1 MIQCLD
7 RISDLAKLVVD
18 TRKHLSC
25 PLLYQLLKL
34 ALTLLVA
41 NATVERCFSA
51 VKIVK
56 NALGNKVGN
65 D

>member
-1 MIQCLD
+1 MIPILD
-7 RISDLAKLVVD
+7 RISGLAKLMVD
-18 TRKHLSC
+18 TKKHFSC
-25 PLLYQLLKL
+25 PLYRLLKL

-41 NATVERCFSA
+41 NATVQRCFSA